1 MRDSAAV
8 YLDCDTHFT
17 DHPRELWES
26 VASEVGLTT
35 LPEVFEHEGRSRLRI
50 GELLYPKPNGRGQGN
65 PKGLGHLIGP
75 GADDDR
81 RVFMAEHDI
90 GAAVLQP
97 GFVGLSV
104 QSVADGELRR
114 ALLDGY
120 NLLAKRSCDESELN
134 LKWAALL
141 SAEDPEWSA
150 ELLDRYRDDPHLIGA
165 VVRPTARTRQDRLS
179 GKALTPVLSTLA
191 DRRLVLFVHGG
202 TGCYQWSPLADAY
215 EDYTLTHAFGHMGE
229 HMVALTDLLTRED
242 GLPDRLRV
250 VMLESGVSW
259 IPSILGSLDS
269 HVRRLSSSSTPD
281 IAPSEV
287 FTEHV
292 AVVPDP
298 EERHARWACEA
309 IGRENLLF
317 GSDYPHWDTIPSGK
331 WATTLADFVSREHLR
346 ANTERFV
353 PLLAAADTTAR

>member
-1 MRDSAAV
+1 MRDSASV

-26 VASEVGLTT
+26 VADEVGLAT
-35 LPEVFEHEGRSRLRI
+35 LPEVFEHEGRSRLGI

-81 RVFMAEHDI
+81 RAFMDEHHI

-104 QSVADGELRR
+104 QSVADGALRR

-120 NLLAKRSCDESELN
+120 NLLAKRSCEQSELS

-150 ELLDRYRDDPHLIGA
+150 GLLDRYRDDPHLVGA
-165 VVRPTARTRQDRLS
+165 VVRPTARTRQERLS
-179 GKALTPVLSTLA
+179 DKALTPVLDTLA
-191 DRRLVLFVHGG
+191 RRRLPLFVHGG
-202 TGCYQWSPLADAY
+202 TGCYQWSPLAEAY
-215 EDYTLTHAFGHMGE
+215 ADYTLTHAFGHMGE
-229 HMVALTDLLTRED
+229 HMIALTDLLTRED
-242 GLPDRLRV
+242 GLPDGLGV

-269 HVRRLSSSSTPD
+269 HVRRLSSSHV
-281 IAPSEV
+281 APSEV
-287 FTEHV
+287 FTEHF

-309 IGRENLLF
+309 IGGDNLLF
-317 GSDYPHWDTIPSGK
+317 GSDYPHWDTIPSGT
-331 WATTLADFVSREHLR
+331 WATTLADLVDGERLR
-346 ANTERFV
+346 VNTERFV
-353 PLLAAADTTAR
+353 PLLAAADATAR